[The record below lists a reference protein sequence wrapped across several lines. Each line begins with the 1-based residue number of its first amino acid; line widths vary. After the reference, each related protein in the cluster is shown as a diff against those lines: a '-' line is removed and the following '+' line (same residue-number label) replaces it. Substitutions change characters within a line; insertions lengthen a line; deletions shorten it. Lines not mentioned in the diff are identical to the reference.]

1 MTAPITIYRP
11 KVWIQPLDEAG
22 APDGADTDVSCDLMS
37 IELTPEV
44 PIDNVTTFCG
54 SYQTVGEVEVSAT
67 LEVAV
72 GADTDDR
79 WSPLVGRR
87 VEVRVWDRDEA
98 TEYRSFESQVTINP
112 SLYGPTTPGEVRSHS
127 FDIPV
132 TSAVIWETG
141 VAS

>member
-11 KVWIQPLDEAG
+11 KVWVQPLDEDG
-22 APDGADTDVSCDLMS
+22 DPDGADVDVSCDLMS
-37 IELTPEV
+37 LELTPDV

-54 SYQTVGEVEVSAT
+54 SFQTVGELEVSAT

-72 GADTDDR
+72 NADTDGR
-79 WSPLVGRR
+79 WSPLVGRS
-87 VEVRVWDRDEA
+87 VEFHVWDTESS
-98 TEYRSFESQVTINP
+98 TEYRKFTSLITINP
-112 SLYGPTTPGEVRSHS
+112 SLYGPTTPGEVRSHD

-132 TSAVIWETG
+132 QSAVEWATG